1 MKMMFKF
8 VHTTFIWGRGGGVWR
23 RELFS
28 YMNLVVQ
35 EVDSLACS
43 NNTGYAMMLN
53 LGYAR
58 IKKAV

>member
-1 MKMMFKF
+1 MIKF
-8 VHTTFIWGRGGGVWR
+8 VHTTLVWGRWR
-23 RELFS
+23 KELFS
-28 YMNLVVQ
+28 YVNLVVQ

-43 NNTGYAMMLN
+43 NNTGYTMMLN

>member
-1 MKMMFKF
+1 MKMMIKF
-8 VHTTFIWGRGGGVWR
+8 VHTTLVWGRWR
-23 RELFS
+23 KELFS
-28 YMNLVVQ
+28 YVNLVVQ